1 MKSTSAL
8 LWTTFRLLLLIR
20 WLLLVA
26 IWQDLA
32 APRASCPCHP
42 RKQSLWEITAAC
54 IIAHHRLLC
63 FKDLRDWKPLCN
75 TWKVVWK
82 GNSQLYECVIFGCMI
97 TVTWK
102 PKSLHIISA
111 LTGILGG
118 RKRCRPPR
126 VAAFPWLGK
135 YSFGTSLGGVH
146 KYRSGWICEWSL
158 TSTHDQHTHIHR
170 QRQYTT
176 HTLCSDRLS
185 TLCTSLLVSM
195 LSIVD
200 RVKALALTLCFA
212 HVISQTEMFHGFVL
226 YKMKFKTYHLET
238 SVQCWV

>member
-1 MKSTSAL
+1 
-8 LWTTFRLLLLIR
+8 
-20 WLLLVA
+20 
-26 IWQDLA
+26 
-32 APRASCPCHP
+32 
-42 RKQSLWEITAAC
+42 
-54 IIAHHRLLC
+54 
-63 FKDLRDWKPLCN
+63 
-75 TWKVVWK
+75 
-82 GNSQLYECVIFGCMI
+82 MI

-135 YSFGTSLGGVH
+135 YSFGTSLGGIH

-195 LSIVD
+195 VSIVD

-238 SVQCWV
+238 SVQC